1 MCSHNPSSEEVDSR
15 VSGVCW
21 LVSIATLVSSGF
33 CERACFLRDLH
44 DFSLDRKM
52 GNKGLSVKCFS
63 SLGVE
68 IELQR
73 AL

>member
-1 MCSHNPSSEEVDSR
+1 MN
-15 VSGVCW
+15 
-21 LVSIATLVSSGF
+21 SGF

-44 DFSLDRKM
+44 GFSLDRKM
-52 GNKGLSVKCFS
+52 GNKGLSVICFS

-73 AL
+73 ALRIGKMSGARTREKLSG